1 MHDDARGIDGA
12 RCTLMHEECTMHDA
26 RGLDGARGNAEPCGD
41 SHSSFQSKVT
51 CESRHLATNESSV
64 QEEDTPTHT
73 TCPGGGA
80 PAHTTLTNTRRCV
93 CRWCVRR

>member
-51 CESRHLATNESSV
+51 CETVISLRTKAASRKKTPRPTRPV
-64 QEEDTPTHT
+64 QEEVLQRTP
-73 TCPGGGA
+73 
-80 PAHTTLTNTRRCV
+80 R
-93 CRWCVRR
+93 